1 MDGFELSF
9 LAEAGFD
16 EKITV
21 VELVIKALI
30 NVIKE
35 YQKAKKTSPET
46 ISDIKADTA
55 KAMESAFAF
64 VEDAFGEGQEMILF
78 VTELTRTL
86 ECALF
91 LVEVPNEKYLKYSEE
106 YLTDK
111 RKQELLNEIE
121 QGWK

>member
-1 MDGFELSF
+1 M
-9 LAEAGFD
+9 
-16 EKITV
+16 
-21 VELVIKALI
+21 I
-30 NVIKE
+30 NVIKD
-35 YQKAKKTSPET
+35 YQKAKSASAEN
-46 ISDIKADTA
+46 ISDKKADTA
-55 KAMESAFAF
+55 KAMESAFSF
-64 VEDAFGEGQEMILF
+64 IEDAFGEGQEMILF